1 MKRLIAFALGVIIVG
16 VLSAQTPNSF
26 RYPVTI
32 GMGAPGTVTGGS
44 LILKGLTSGTATIS
58 VPAVAGTGTIFQLPA
73 TNGTN
78 TNVLTTNGSGV
89 LSWSAA
95 GSGTLVAHDTT
106 HLSDRINL
114 KVNLADST
122 GSATGT
128 YVSGKDFVVG
138 QALKVNIADSTGGAA
153 NTYTSGKDFQ
163 VLNNIV
169 NAFEMDSAFLMG
181 TNIVFRHGN
190 DSLNPYIPYA
200 SRENGANIYV
210 ELADSANGTGAAGKY
225 VTGKDFNTTIADYTL
240 KSDSANGTGA
250 AGKYVTGK
258 DFNTDMA
265 AKADKYL
272 TDTLLLSAAGS
283 YRLKVTDAG
292 RTIRANSATQIR
304 IYLPPDSTAAI
315 PIGSVF
321 NIKNDGTGIV
331 RFMEGTGVRSD
342 SKSDS
347 SALNKQHEWATLIKR
362 TALIWDLLG
371 DLQD

>member
-122 GSATGT
+122 GSATGM

-225 VTGKDFNTTIADYTL
+225 VTGKDFNT
-240 KSDSANGTGA
+240 
-250 AGKYVTGK
+250 
-258 DFNTDMA
+258 DMA

-272 TDTLLLSAAGS
+272 TDTLLLSAEGS
-283 YRLKVTDAG
+283 YRLKVADAG
-292 RTIRANSATQIR
+292 RTIRAKSATQIR

>member
-225 VTGKDFNTTIADYTL
+225 VTGKDFNT
-240 KSDSANGTGA
+240 
-250 AGKYVTGK
+250 
-258 DFNTDMA
+258 DMA

-283 YRLKVTDAG
+283 YRLKVADAG
-292 RTIRANSATQIR
+292 RTIRAKSATQIR